1 MREPFPVRTEST
13 DSRRVGSPRRI
24 NMLPDAAPDGRAS
37 GNDRQM
43 NDRDESQHAMLD
55 LIPIV
60 RRVIAAR
67 VRDHQI
73 VDDLVQETLAR
84 MMVARERL
92 EPDALVPYAVA
103 IGRNLVIAAGQ
114 GEDRARRKAHLL
126 ANGADADD
134 TPPDDAVFRREEIS
148 VIGKALSRLA
158 PAERDVLV
166 AHELHGT
173 ATAKLAADRGS
184 SPGAIAAQLNRTRA
198 KLRVEYLLA
207 DKRIELHTDR
217 CRPVLFALSAGD
229 RRRQR
234 ELDAAGHLLSCDECL
249 TLSAELF
256 ERRPQRE
263 NEDEARVLVAVDAD
277 VVRARQRGR
286 EIAARAGFS
295 ATELTVIATAIS
307 EIARNIVKFTERGEV
322 VISLVD
328 EQGRSGVRVVAR
340 DAGPGISDVRDA
352 LRDGVS
358 TYQGLGL
365 GLPGA
370 RRLMDDF
377 DIVSEVGKGTTVT
390 MAKWR

>member
-1 MREPFPVRTEST
+1 MRDPSRARVDST
-13 DSRRVGSPRRI
+13 AVGPRDSHAAGVATARVSAATTQPRAASERHNGSE
-24 NMLPDAAPDGRAS
+24 DAI
-37 GNDRQM
+37 
-43 NDRDESQHAMLD
+43 LD

-84 MMVARERL
+84 MMVARGRL
-92 EPDALVPYAVA
+92 DPDALVPYAVA

-114 GEDRARRKAHLL
+114 GEDRARRTAHLL
-126 ANGADADD
+126 AQDGESHS

-148 VIGKALSRLA
+148 VIGTALARLA
-158 PAERDVLV
+158 PAERDVLL
-166 AHELHGT
+166 AHEVDGT
-173 ATAKLAADRGS
+173 GTAKLAADRGS
-184 SPGAIAAQLNRTRA
+184 SAGAIAAQLSRTRA

-207 DKRIELHTDR
+207 DTGVDLANDR

-234 ELDAAGHLLSCDECL
+234 ELDAAGHLLSCDDCL
-249 TLSAELF
+249 ALSADLF
-256 ERRPQRE
+256 ERRPQRAS
-263 NEDEARVLVAVDAD
+263 EDEARVRVAVDAD
-277 VVRARQRGR
+277 VVRARQLGR

-307 EIARNIVKFTERGEV
+307 EIARNIVKFTARGEI

-340 DAGPGISDVRDA
+340 DAGPGIKDVRGA

-377 DIVSEVGKGTTVT
+377 DIMSEVGKGTTVT

>member
-1 MREPFPVRTEST
+1 MRTGSPVTRQTELAGPADPGVDGNHQPPVRKQ
-13 DSRRVGSPRRI
+13 GSE
-24 NMLPDAAPDGRAS
+24 DAI
-37 GNDRQM
+37 
-43 NDRDESQHAMLD
+43 LD

-84 MMVARERL
+84 MMVARGRL
-92 EPDALVPYAVA
+92 DPDALIPYAVA
-103 IGRNLVIAAGQ
+103 IGRNLVISAGQ

-126 ANGADADD
+126 AGEADEPDRA
-134 TPPDDAVFRREEIS
+134 PDDAVFRRQEIS
-148 VIGKALSRLA
+148 VIGTALARLA
-158 PAERDVLV
+158 PAERDVLL
-166 AHELHGT
+166 AHEVDGTGT
-173 ATAKLAADRGS
+173 AELAADRGS
-184 SPGAIAAQLNRTRA
+184 SPGAVAAQLNRTRA

-207 DKRIELHTDR
+207 DKGVELPTDR

-249 TLSAELF
+249 ALSAELF

-263 NEDEARVLVAVDAD
+263 NDDEARVLVAVDAD

-307 EIARNIVKFTERGEV
+307 EIARNIVKFTSRGEIV
-322 VISLVD
+322 VSLVE

-340 DAGPGISDVRDA
+340 DAGPGISDVPEA

>member
-1 MREPFPVRTEST
+1 MRDRSPLRT
-13 DSRRVGSPRRI
+13 DSPDSEPEAGAEPAPDPVSDG
-24 NMLPDAAPDGRAS
+24 PDAVSPA
-37 GNDRQM
+37 
-43 NDRDESQHAMLD
+43 ESQDAILD
-55 LIPIV
+55 LVPII

-67 VRDHQI
+67 VRDQQI
-73 VDDLVQETLAR
+73 VDDLVQETLVR
-84 MMVARERL
+84 IMVARGRL

-103 IGRNLVIAAGQ
+103 IGRNLVISVGQ

-126 ANGADADD
+126 ADKTESDD

-148 VIGKALSRLA
+148 VIGTALSRLA
-158 PAERDVLV
+158 PSERDVLL

-173 ATAKLAADRGS
+173 ATAELAADRGS
-184 SPGAIAAQLNRTRA
+184 TPGAIAAQLNRTRA

-207 DKRIELHTDR
+207 DRHVELPTDR

-249 TLSAELF
+249 RLSAELF
-256 ERRPQRE
+256 ERRPPPE
-263 NEDEARVLVAVDAD
+263 SEDEARVLVTVDAD

-322 VISLVD
+322 VISVVE
-328 EQGRSGVRVVAR
+328 EQGRRGVRVVAR
-340 DAGPGISDVRDA
+340 DAGPGISDIPGA